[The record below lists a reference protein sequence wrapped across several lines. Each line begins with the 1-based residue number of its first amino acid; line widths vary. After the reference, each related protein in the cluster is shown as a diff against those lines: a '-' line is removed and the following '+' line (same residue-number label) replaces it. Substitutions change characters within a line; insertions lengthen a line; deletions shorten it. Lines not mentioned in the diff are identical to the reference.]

1 MLLVLRKD
9 IVKPDLDNLLS
20 SLIESGAEYQVI
32 EQGEVP
38 IVQLRSELN
47 SLPRERLENLPG
59 VSHIIDEDYPYHLA
73 SRKYKSEDTV
83 VRVGDLEIGGIDPV
97 VIAGPCAVEY
107 EAQLMQTAELVYS
120 KGVRLMRGGAF
131 KPRTSPYSFS
141 GLGVEGLQLLAKA
154 REEIG
159 VRIITEVL
167 DAGDVD
173 IVSQYSDVLQVGSRN
188 MQNYKLLKAVGRIQ
202 KPVML
207 KRGMSARLDEF
218 LASAEHILKEGNEQI
233 ILCERGIRTFV
244 EYSRNTLDLN
254 IVPMLKELSH
264 LPVLVD
270 PSHGTGRR
278 QLVAPMS
285 MAALAAGADGIMI
298 EVHPEPDKAWSDG
311 MQALGPDEFSRL
323 MDKIY
328 DYLEWQKNYA
338 NPEPAS

>member
-1 MLLVLRKD
+1 MLLLLRKD
-9 IVKPDLDNLLS
+9 IVKADLENLLNG
-20 SLIESGAEYQVI
+20 LVQSGAEYQLI
-32 EQGEVP
+32 DQGDIP
-38 IVQLRSELN
+38 IVQLSSDNN
-47 SLPRERLENLPG
+47 SQSRERLENLPG
-59 VSHIIDEDYPYHLA
+59 VSYIIDEEYPYRLA
-73 SRKYKSEDTV
+73 SRKYKANDTV
-83 VRVGDLEIGGIDPV
+83 VKVGDLEIGGITPV

-107 EAQLMQTAELVYS
+107 EDQLMKTAQLVFS
-120 KGVRLMRGGAF
+120 KGIRLMRGGAF

-141 GLGVEGLQLLAKA
+141 GLEVKGLELLAKA

-167 DAGDVD
+167 DTGDVD

-188 MQNYKLLKAVGRIQ
+188 MQNYKLLKAVGRIR

-264 LPVLVD
+264 LPVIVD

-311 MQALGPDEFSRL
+311 MQALGPEEFFRL
-323 MDKIY
+323 MDKIHN
-328 DYLEWQKNYA
+328 YLEWQKHYA
-338 NPEPAS
+338 NPEPAT

>member
-9 IVKPDLDNLLS
+9 IVKPDLESLLKN
-20 SLIESGAEYQVI
+20 LIEAGAEYQLI
-32 EQGEVP
+32 DRGEMP
-38 IVQLRSELN
+38 IVQLRNGFS
-47 SLPRERLENLPG
+47 SLSRQELENLPG
-59 VSHIIDEDYPYHLA
+59 VSHVIDEEYPYRLA
-73 SRKYKSEDTV
+73 SRDYKADDTI
-83 VRVGDLEIGGIDPV
+83 VRVGDLEIGGITPV
-97 VIAGPCAVEY
+97 IIAGPCAVEY
-107 EAQLMQTAELVYS
+107 EDQLMKTAELVYS
-120 KGVRLMRGGAF
+120 KGIRLMRGGAF

-141 GLGVEGLQLLAKA
+141 GLELEGLELLAKA

-188 MQNYKLLKAVGRIQ
+188 MQNYKLLKAVGRIR

-254 IVPMLKELSH
+254 IVPMLKEISH
-264 LPVLVD
+264 LPVIVD

-278 QLVAPMS
+278 KLVVPMS

-311 MQALGPDEFSRL
+311 MQALGPEEFSRL
-323 MDKIY
+323 MDKIH
-328 DYLEWQKNYA
+328 DYLEWQKHYA